1 MSVNKFIGIGH
12 LGKDPELRFLNSGK
26 AVCNFSIAMS
36 EQWMKEGQKQEKTE
50 WVNIVTFDKLAEN
63 CSQYLQKGRQVYV
76 EGKLQTRSYDDKEG
90 NKRYVTEIVA
100 QNVKFLGGNPSAQ
113 QSSGFAG
120 ASGSALDDDVPFIA

>member
-90 NKRYVTEIVA
+90 VKRYVTEIVA
-100 QNVKFLGGNPSAQ
+100 QNVKFLGGNPTAQ
-113 QSSGFAG
+113 ERGPAPTEGFA
-120 ASGSALDDDVPFIA
+120 DDDLPY